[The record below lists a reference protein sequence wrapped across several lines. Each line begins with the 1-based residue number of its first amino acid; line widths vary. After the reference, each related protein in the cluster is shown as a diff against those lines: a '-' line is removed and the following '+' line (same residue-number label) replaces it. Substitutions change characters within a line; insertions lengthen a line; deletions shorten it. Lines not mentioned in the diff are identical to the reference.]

1 MTRCRLL
8 LVSHD
13 DDDIRLLL
21 RHHTALNGLSF
32 VVHVFAAVENGAEL
46 LASRAL
52 RKLPSIRS

>member
-32 VVHVFAAVENGAEL
+32 VVHVFAAVENGAE
-46 LASRAL
+46 ANDR
-52 RKLPSIRS
+52 PE